1 MKIKRAA
8 SIPLIVS
15 DPYFSVWSPADALYE
30 ADTAHWSGCRQK
42 IRGYVTVDEA
52 VYCFMGD
59 REFHQVIEQKYV
71 DVTATA
77 TEYYFE
83 NEKIGLTVRFCSPL
97 LLDDFTL
104 VSRPCTYIDLTV
116 HKKTPCNVHTD
127 FLIYSDLV
135 QRGDDRLVG
144 GSNRKAQGQDRAA
157 FGYAFMGRAAQRPLG
172 NSGDNITIDWGMLI
186 WLLTMRRRCSPMM
199 GETA

>member
-42 IRGYVTVDEA
+42 IRGYVTVDES

-83 NEKIGLTVRFCSPL
+83 TQKRN
-97 LLDDFTL
+97 
-104 VSRPCTYIDLTV
+104 
-116 HKKTPCNVHTD
+116 
-127 FLIYSDLV
+127 
-135 QRGDDRLVG
+135 
-144 GSNRKAQGQDRAA
+144 
-157 FGYAFMGRAAQRPLG
+157 
-172 NSGDNITIDWGMLI
+172 
-186 WLLTMRRRCSPMM
+186 
-199 GETA
+199 